1 MRRVENLLFGEV
13 WPDARCS
20 LELYGRRVSRI
31 LPAHLFGVCSEK
43 AGATNAE
50 ENAVSVRCQNAAVP
64 IETTSSPLSESDRGL
79 FGFRLAWARYAR
91 K

>member
-1 MRRVENLLFGEV
+1 MRRVEDCLFGEV

-43 AGATNAE
+43 ARATNAE
-50 ENAVSVRCQNAAVP
+50 DNVVSVCCQNAADP
-64 IETTSSPLSESDRGL
+64 IETTSSPLSVRIVSYSSAS
-79 FGFRLAWARYAR
+79 LAENCCR
-91 K
+91 